1 MSLNCTPIV
10 YSDTSFFKRSVNTSS
25 LLPTSSC
32 GPYTTNTLTW
42 DDLNT
47 MLFIAKNDATF
58 VQQYKDF
65 LAALINEDS
74 TAIDALEVSMSAT
87 LKGIADQIISCSA
100 FTDVRFLLENNAS
113 QVRASSDQTA
123 TALGATEYGRTEII
137 VAQQNVDIIANDSRY
152 SSTTAY
158 FSYYG
163 CVAMGSYQADG
174 EFPAHVLK
182 IAATYSPKALSA

>member
-1 MSLNCTPIV
+1 
-10 YSDTSFFKRSVNTSS
+10 
-25 LLPTSSC
+25 
-32 GPYTTNTLTW
+32 
-42 DDLNT
+42 

-74 TAIDALEVSMSAT
+74 TAIGALEVSMSAT

-100 FTDVRFLLENNAS
+100 FTDVRFLLENNGS
-113 QVRASSDQTA
+113 TVRASSDQTQ